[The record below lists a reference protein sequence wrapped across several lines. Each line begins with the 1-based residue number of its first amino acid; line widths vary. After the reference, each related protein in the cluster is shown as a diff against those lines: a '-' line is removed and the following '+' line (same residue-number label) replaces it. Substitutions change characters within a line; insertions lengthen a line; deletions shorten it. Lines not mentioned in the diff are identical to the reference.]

1 MHRRL
6 CVWLVAAG
14 VFLSADI
21 MFAQGQGPQQGTVL
35 IPASTVEHPE
45 DVGRKAHT
53 NHVILV
59 RPGFTG
65 TAPAGETPGSLACI
79 YQTVD
84 NSLFPGCLIE
94 DATIAPEGGSGT
106 IAIVDAFHYPTA
118 YDDLT
123 TFSETL
129 GLPVLPQCSDKK
141 NAGCFKLVFASGT
154 QPQVNCGWAQEAALD
169 IQWAH
174 AMAPDAKIVLV
185 EAASNYNSD
194 LFVAVDVAT
203 NEVLCGDSTCP
214 NGGTG
219 TGEVSMSWGSS
230 ETARETAY
238 DSHFTKRGV
247 VYFAA
252 SGDSGGKV
260 IYPSASPNVVS
271 AGGTTINRDASGNFT
286 SETGWSGSGGGKS
299 KYESRPSYQH
309 VIRNIVGTQRG
320 TPDFSFDADPYTGVS
335 VYDSTPCQGMRG
347 WMVFGG
353 TSVSAPALAGIVNL
367 AASTHPGSFAGGS
380 SEELTW
386 IYGSLETGN
395 LRDIVAGKAGKFRAT
410 SGWDFVTGVGSN
422 QGLTGK

>member
-1 MHRRL
+1 MRKRL
-6 CVWLVAAG
+6 HVGLVAAG
-14 VFLSADI
+14 VFLSAAI
-21 MFAQGQGPQQGTVL
+21 MFAQGQGPQRGTVL
-35 IPASTVEHPE
+35 VPASTFEHPE
-45 DVGRKAHT
+45 DIGRKAHT

-59 RPGFTG
+59 RPEFTG
-65 TAPAGETPGSLACI
+65 AAPAGETPGSLACV

-94 DATIAPEGGSGT
+94 DATLVPKGGAGT

-118 YDDLT
+118 YQDLT
-123 TFSETL
+123 AFSQAL
-129 GLPVLPQCSDKK
+129 GLPVLPQCPHSGA
-141 NAGCFKLVFASGT
+141 AGCFQVVFASGI

-169 IQWAH
+169 IEWAH
-174 AMAPDAKIVLV
+174 AMAPNAKIVLV

-194 LFVAVDVAT
+194 LFAAVDVAT
-203 NEVLCGDSTCP
+203 NEVLCGASTCP
-214 NGGTG
+214 SGGAG

-230 ETARETAY
+230 ESSRETSY
-238 DSHFTKRGV
+238 DSRFTKPGV

-299 KYESRPSYQH
+299 KYERRPSYQN
-309 VIRNIVGTQRG
+309 VITNIVGTQRG

-335 VYDSTPCQGMRG
+335 VYDSTPCGGMSG

-353 TSVSAPALAGIVNL
+353 TSVSAPAVAGIVNL
-367 AASTHPGSFAGGS
+367 AASPKPGDFADNS
-380 SEELTW
+380 SAELTR
-386 IYGSLETGN
+386 IYGSLGTDN
-395 LRDIVAGKAGKFRAT
+395 VRDITAGKAGKNRALQ
-410 SGWDFVTGVGSN
+410 GWDFVTGVGSN
-422 QGLTGK
+422 QGLAGK